1 LRFHSPSPEAT
12 RTAATLLAGAL
23 PREGLLLVLSGPLGA
38 GKTLFAKGL
47 AQGLGLSPEAVTSP
61 TFAICSEYPLA
72 EGRRLAHLDGYRLES
87 TRELEN
93 AGFLD
98 LLAPG
103 TILLIEWGER
113 FRDALP
119 DDRLEIQ
126 IARSGDIPT
135 QRRLD
140 AVACGAAAAGSL
152 ARWEA
157 RLRGEFARRPER
169 GGLEP
174 PEVTQRREAPAEPEA
189 AREGSKSRSIE
200 G

>member
-1 LRFHSPSPEAT
+1 MRFHSQSPEAT
-12 RTAATLLAGAL
+12 RTAAALLADTL

-47 AQGLGLSPEAVTSP
+47 AQGLGIAPEAVTSP

-72 EGRRLAHLDGYRLES
+72 DGRRLAHLDGYRLES

-103 TILLIEWGER
+103 TILVIEWGER

-135 QRRLD
+135 QRWLD
-140 AVACGAAAAGSL
+140 AVACGAAASGSL

-157 RLRGEFARRPER
+157 RLRSELGRSPER
-169 GGLEP
+169 VGVQQ
-174 PEVTQRREAPAEPEA
+174 PEVLERQQAPAEPEEQ
-189 AREGSKSRSIE
+189 R
-200 G
+200 

>member
-1 LRFHSPSPEAT
+1 
-12 RTAATLLAGAL
+12 LLACAL
-23 PREGLLLVLSGPLGA
+23 PREGLLLVLSGPLGT

-47 AQGLGLSPEAVTSP
+47 AQGLGVAPEVVTSP
-61 TFAICSEYPLA
+61 TFAICSEYELA
-72 EGRRLAHLDGYRLES
+72 DGRRIAHLDGYRLGS

-103 TILLIEWGER
+103 TIILIEWGER

-140 AVACGAAAAGSL
+140 AVACGPAASGSL

-157 RLRGEFARRPER
+157 RLRSEFGRSVEPVGSQPFEVSER
-169 GGLEP
+169 QP
-174 PEVTQRREAPAEPEA
+174 APAVPKERP
-189 AREGSKSRSIE
+189 
-200 G
+200 